1 MIDRAVD
8 DLNSFLI
15 NQYEEVNKVIIQIEE
30 ENGKTL
36 AGEEK
41 IKNEEQIIMNESRAS
56 SDPLVQ
62 EYVDLFDATI
72 EENQM
77 KHFSPILQDLVNAFK
92 GLPGIGVKSA
102 QRIVFNLIQQNQ
114 EKALFLS
121 DAIKNALDNINEC
134 SNCRMYTDSE
144 VCEICSDQKR
154 DSALL
159 CVIESPADMIAIE
172 NSMSFNGRYFVL
184 MGKLSPLDGIGPD
197 QLKLDKLE
205 SIIKMAP

>member
-1 MIDRAVD
+1 MR
-8 DLNSFLI
+8 
-15 NQYEEVNKVIIQIEE
+15 
-30 ENGKTL
+30 
-36 AGEEK
+36 
-41 IKNEEQIIMNESRAS
+41 
-56 SDPLVQ
+56 
-62 EYVDLFDATI
+62 
-72 EENQM
+72 
-77 KHFSPILQDLVNAFK
+77 HFSPILQDLVNAFK

-205 SIIKMAP
+205 SIIKDGSVKEIILANSPTIEGEATASYILSLIEDTDIEATRIAYGVPMGGELEYVDSSTLTQALNNRSLVTKK

>member
-1 MIDRAVD
+1 
-8 DLNSFLI
+8 
-15 NQYEEVNKVIIQIEE
+15 
-30 ENGKTL
+30 
-36 AGEEK
+36 
-41 IKNEEQIIMNESRAS
+41 
-56 SDPLVQ
+56 
-62 EYVDLFDATI
+62 
-72 EENQM
+72 M

-92 GLPGIGVKSA
+92 GLPGIGVKSP

-205 SIIKMAP
+205 SIIKDGSVKEIILANSPTIEGEATASYILSLIEDTDIEATRIAYGVPMGGELEYVDSSTLTQALNNRSLVTKK

>member
-1 MIDRAVD
+1 
-8 DLNSFLI
+8 
-15 NQYEEVNKVIIQIEE
+15 
-30 ENGKTL
+30 
-36 AGEEK
+36 
-41 IKNEEQIIMNESRAS
+41 
-56 SDPLVQ
+56 
-62 EYVDLFDATI
+62 
-72 EENQM
+72 M

-102 QRIVFNLIQQNQ
+102 QRIVFYLIQQNQ

-205 SIIKMAP
+205 SIIKDGSVKEIILANSPTIEGEATASYILSLIEDTDIEATRIAYGVPMGGELEYVDSSTLTQALNNRSLVTKK